1 MWRSEFRNAMAVY
14 IRRGLLG
21 LDDAVEKVEAAEAV
35 MEGQDFQVDSVRVL
49 ALATESGCSA
59 YDCEFVAVAQ
69 DLGLPLVTAD
79 VELLAKFEPTA
90 VSMRAFCAG

>member
-1 MWRSEFRNAMAVY
+1 MFIPASRLSDPGAR
-14 IRRGLLG
+14 
-21 LDDAVEKVEAAEAV
+21 AAEP
-35 MEGQDFQVDSVRVL
+35 MSSLRSCHETQRGVRVL
-49 ALATESGCSA
+49 ALATESGCGA

-79 VELLAKFEPTA
+79 VELLAKFKPTA